1 MRNLSAGAL
10 TAAKAKLGSRRDAVS
25 SQGGEDEAESR
36 AGENT
41 WGGREYRFIF
51 FVAEAKGEH
60 KLVAI

>member
-1 MRNLSAGAL
+1 M
-10 TAAKAKLGSRRDAVS
+10 TAAKAKLESRRDAVS
-25 SQGGEDEAESR
+25 SQGGEDEAESW

-60 KLVAI
+60 KLVVI